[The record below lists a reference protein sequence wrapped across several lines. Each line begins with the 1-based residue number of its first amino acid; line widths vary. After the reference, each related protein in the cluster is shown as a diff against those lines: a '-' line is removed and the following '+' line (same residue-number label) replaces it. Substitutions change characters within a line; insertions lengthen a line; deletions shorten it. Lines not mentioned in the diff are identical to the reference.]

1 VNSKILLLVGA
12 VMVFGAVN
20 WKIVAK
26 ERLRS
31 SGQTVFLDLAP
42 RDPRSLMQG
51 DYMALNFGVANE
63 IGAWVRDNEHA
74 PTVAVLK
81 VDDRGIGHAARLD
94 MGAPLNPGE
103 VRFRFRLRNNSIW
116 LGTNAFFFHEGEEER
131 YRAARFG
138 EFRVGDDGDAMLVDL
153 RDKDLRAMGRLDR
166 QQ

>member
-1 VNSKILLLVGA
+1 MNSKILLLVGA
-12 VMVFGAVN
+12 VLVFGAVN
-20 WKIVAK
+20 WEIVAK

-51 DYMALNFGVANE
+51 DYMALNFAVANE
-63 IGAWVRDNEHA
+63 IGGWVRGDEHA

-81 VDDRGIGHAARLD
+81 VDARRVGHTVRLD

-103 VRFRFRLRNNSIW
+103 VRFRFRLRNGSIW

-138 EFRVGDDGDAMLVDL
+138 EFRVGEDGDAMLVDL
-153 RDKDLRAMGRLDR
+153 RDKDLREMPSLHK
-166 QQ
+166 